1 MPQASGPL
9 TGLCT
14 GTNRCRA
21 AVSLSFV
28 GKTPSSHVVRP
39 AARLTCRVVSVGLML
54 SGLDRVEGEAD
65 GTTITA
71 SAGFEPWIY
80 ASFQSN
86 YTPKAEHENKPCCK
100 SVHSPRALFLHSN
113 IIHIITRALT
123 LDLFRLEENL

>member
-1 MPQASGPL
+1 M
-9 TGLCT
+9 
-14 GTNRCRA
+14 
-21 AVSLSFV
+21 
-28 GKTPSSHVVRP
+28 
-39 AARLTCRVVSVGLML
+39 TCRVVSVGLML